1 MPAQLTE
8 ISRLNLQS
16 TERSIAIPCRLPLQ
30 EVNAQSVTAN
40 VIHRFVFL
48 PICPSEQFQQTK
60 SGHGNHNVVIRP
72 TGQFS
77 KDFYTVC
84 AN

>member
-40 VIHRFVFL
+40 VIPALFSF
-48 PICPSEQFQQTK
+48 QFALLNNSNKPRVATA
-60 SGHGNHNVVIRP
+60 IIML
-72 TGQFS
+72 
-77 KDFYTVC
+77 
-84 AN
+84 